1 MSSRENSLFR
11 RVSFLAS
18 SVFALSMLATLSG
31 CTSDVADDGTT
42 GDDQDVTSESATLTF
57 GADFSASV
65 KGELVA
71 GKSVR
76 VDYDLARLP
85 GCRGN
90 VGGGGP
96 GYNFTGYYS
105 ENGGEAKL
113 FEVSKLSEDGKDR
126 VAKPASIKLTQG
138 GDVAIWFQVSSRFG
152 CSEFDS
158 NFGQNYH
165 FEVGGKAPTTGAS
178 IVFGSDGKFEQS
190 GAIHGG
196 EKISIRYDQGRLTK
210 CEQTQG
216 GHPVWTISGFAQVD
230 GDAPKAFDTG
240 RAEGSDREAIDA
252 IVQIPAG
259 ASKLALWFQSNSVSG
274 CNEYDSNGGQNYVF
288 AIE

>member
-1 MSSRENSLFR
+1 MNTQSLRSSFR
-11 RVSFLAS
+11 LTFLPLAA
-18 SVFALSMLATLSG
+18 FSMLAMLAG
-31 CTSDVADDGTT
+31 CTSDVADAGTT
-42 GDDQDVTSESATLTF
+42 GDEQDVTSESATLTF

-90 VGGGGP
+90 KNGGP
-96 GYNFTGYYS
+96 GYNFAGYYS
-105 ENGGEAKL
+105 ENGGEAKI
-113 FEVSKLSEDGKDR
+113 FEVSKVSEDGKDR
-126 VAKPASIKLTQG
+126 VSKPASIKLTQG
-138 GDVAIWFQVSSRFG
+138 GDVAIWFQVTSVFG

-165 FEVGGKAPTTGAS
+165 FEVGGRVPSTGAS

-190 GAIHGG
+190 GAIHAGDR
-196 EKISIRYDQGRLTK
+196 ISVRYDQSRLTK

-230 GDAPKAFDTG
+230 GEEPKAFDTG
-240 RAEGSDREAIDA
+240 RAEGFEREAIDA
-252 IVQIPAG
+252 IVQIPAD
-259 ASKLALWFQSNSVSG
+259 ARKLALWFQAHSISG
-274 CNEYDSNGGQNYVF
+274 CNEYDSNEGQNYVF
-288 AIE
+288 EIE